1 MGAVVT
7 GNAAL
12 PWRRAAAGWGAAILL
27 YAAVAVFVLGDG
39 ADLRR
44 DLLGNGGDPQIFV
57 WSLAW
62 WPWAVRHGLDPLYTH
77 LVWQPLGVPLL
88 WVTSVPLLALLA
100 APLTL
105 LGGPALAYNVLVLA
119 APVLAALAAF
129 GLCRY
134 VAGGFWPA
142 LLGGYLY
149 GFSAYETAADLA
161 TLNLSF
167 TCLLPCLVL
176 LALARLDGRIGRGG
190 AVALASLLM
199 VLQFLISIEIF
210 ATAVL
215 CGGIAWLLALRLL
228 PARRPALLGL
238 LVEALWAGLV
248 VLAVLSPLLLAMLRQ
263 AHYVLLPPAW
273 PWIFTADLLNFFVP
287 TRLTLLGGQLGLPVS
302 HRFAGDLQEQDAYLG
317 LPLLLIFLRFGMAR
331 WRERGAA
338 LLLVLLAVF
347 LLLSMGPLLWVDGLQ
362 TKILLPWAL
371 LLHLPLLGAALPAR
385 FAVYGSLVGAL
396 IAALWAAGG
405 RGWGPP
411 VLGLL
416 ACLALLPAPH
426 PRVRLPHPAFFQP
439 GRVQA
444 VLGPRP
450 RLLVLP
456 FGTRGASTLW
466 QVQSDFG
473 YAQSGGYLG
482 YPPRAM
488 QHYKVVEQLFDD
500 FQLPSFGADLTAF
513 AQGTGTQYVVAG
525 PGVSPGLAAALAA
538 LHWPQRRV
546 DDVTVLTVPAGP

>member
-1 MGAVVT
+1 MGAIVT

-57 WSLAW
+57 WALAW

-88 WVTSVPLLALLA
+88 WVTSVPLLSLLA

-149 GFSAYETAADLA
+149 GFSAYEMAADLA

-190 AVALASLLM
+190 AVALVSLLM
-199 VLQFLISIEIF
+199 VLQFLISIEVF

-215 CGGIAWLLALRLL
+215 CGGIAWLLALRML
-228 PARRPALLGL
+228 PARRKALLGL
-238 LVEALWAGLV
+238 LLDALWAAPI
-248 VLAVLSPLLLAMLRQ
+248 VLLVLSPLLLAMLRD

-273 PWIFTADLLNFFVP
+273 KWIFTADLLNVFVP
-287 TRLTLLGGQLGLPVS
+287 TRLTALGGQLGLPVS

-317 LPLLLIFLRFGMAR
+317 LPLLLIFLWFGIAR

-338 LLLVLLAVF
+338 LLLVLLGVF
-347 LLLSMGPLLWVDGLQ
+347 LLLSLGPRLWVDGVQ
-362 TKILLPWAL
+362 TAIFLPWAL
-371 LLHLPLLGAALPAR
+371 LMQLPLIGAALPAR
-385 FAVYGSLVGAL
+385 FALYVSLAGAL
-396 IAALWAAGG
+396 IAALWMAGG
-405 RGWGPP
+405 RGWWRPG
-411 VLGLL
+411 LGLL

-426 PRVRLPHPAFFQP
+426 PWTALPHTVFFQP

-444 VLGPRP
+444 ALGPTP

-456 FGTRGASTLW
+456 FGSRGPSTFW
-466 QVQSDFG
+466 QVRSDFG
-473 YAQSGGYLG
+473 YAQTGGYLG

-488 QHYKVVEQLFDD
+488 QHYNVVEQLFDD
-500 FQLPSFGADLTAF
+500 FQLPGFGADLTLF
-513 AQGTGTQYVVAG
+513 CQSTGTQYVVAG

-538 LHWPQRRV
+538 LHWTARRI
-546 DDVTVLTVPAGP
+546 DDVTVLTVPPR